1 MNGANAQVAYTI
13 VSEDGET
20 VRSGEVES
28 GKTATEEEL
37 FHGLYHVTV
46 TLPDGVL
53 LSTLNDYSSLQKG
66 QTEWIV
72 DVQAEKT
79 SGYELKLV
87 VSGQMTGSINNLPSP
102 AQLTMTGVRAGMQAE
117 VSGDFTI
124 RDIVPDTYQVTAV
137 LPRGS
142 YDAEGWSLTETADS
156 VTASVTVEVGE
167 GETMELPSLTMR
179 DTGSVSG
186 TVLDQ
191 DGKPMSGVTVALVND
206 ADETVCETVTDENGA
221 WHVEFLDYGTYFVH
235 YDAQDASI
243 MSGAVTIGEEMAEV
257 SAQSGGLA
265 ALTLYAFH
273 DLNKNGSRGENEK
286 GFSGAEISVIAE
298 VGGVEITA
306 ASGVTDENGEL
317 TLAVPAGTYMVRCE
331 LPEGYGYGVRGKS
344 IGAKMSIM
352 DETTDRVQTS
362 EPLTLEAGSVTEVGI
377 GTFAMA
383 TLKGHIWLDTSDDGV
398 HQDDEPGQAGVT
410 IRATGVKNGL
420 VYETE
425 SDENGDF
432 SFTQLRYGTYN
443 VEYILPDGLVFTR
456 YSATG
461 GNKRSIITSEFK
473 RSATDQM
480 VFERGETQTSLVGVI
495 QGSTINGICFID
507 ANHNGVLDDGEEP
520 LAGVKVVLYRQ
531 AIGKELLSAVSDEN
545 GQFSFSNIRG
555 STFRIKAT
563 IPKGYVYSIEGEG
576 ETGNRF
582 APGTDRRE
590 YTISDITLENNS
602 EMTVAIG
609 AITYGSISGTVYQDD
624 NFSGSIDSSEKAVS
638 NVSVTLEDA
647 SGSKWTVKT
656 NKNGAFTF
664 SELAPG
670 EYILSAQA
678 PDGKAFTKQGEGSV
692 LANVSGG
699 MGESDALTLEM
710 GADLTDVNIG
720 IITPGQV
727 TGTVFA
733 DHNDNGLLDAG
744 EEGMTGTVVYLVSEN
759 GSEESREVD
768 ASGTYLFDAVLPG
781 TYTLR
786 YELPEGGIFAIAADG
801 GNRIAD
807 GTSEPLTVQAGTTLT
822 APLCGA
828 LVLGEISGTVYADHN
843 GSGVQDADEA
853 NLSGVTLVLTPSR
866 SDLEEQTIVT
876 DDSGEFRFEK
886 LRPDTYT
893 LSVRFPE
900 GMVLSKLSDDCAL
913 AFAYGL
919 NETSAEVVID
929 IGTAHTSQHLGG
941 VIPSSMSGQL
951 YIDENNNGSY
961 DEGELTPAGETI
973 ELIGADGE
981 VFLTAQTDESGAFE
995 LNGIAP
1001 GTYSLSYAL
1010 ADNAHSASGG
1020 DTTFTEADGR
1030 MVMANIAV
1038 EENSRITTPV
1048 LGLRI
1053 ETTVAGSVW
1062 YDEAGEIKP
1071 VEGAEVRLL
1080 DAQDT
1085 LLMTAL
1091 SDAEGQYRFD
1101 ALMPG
1106 EYKVS
1111 VNMPS
1116 GYVVIEPDDARLED
1130 GQLISVM
1137 TTCSAG
1143 KGESEVFTLRMS
1155 QNQMKLNIGAVQP
1168 GTLGD
1173 FCWVD
1178 LNGNGL
1184 QDMDEKGLGNMRVE
1198 LWRDGVLAAETT
1210 TDAYGF
1216 YVFKDIYPGVYTLK
1230 ADYPAE
1236 VKPTQQRT
1244 DFPMIASIMGENG
1257 ESSEIQVASGSTTY
1271 TADLGFVPVE
1281 DGVLPDN
1288 YGIGT
1293 DQDWS
1298 K

>member
-1 MNGANAQVAYTI
+1 VSGANAQVAYTI

-20 VRSGEVES
+20 VRSGEIDS

-37 FHGLYHVTV
+37 FHGLYYVTL
-46 TLPDGVL
+46 TLPDGTL

-66 QTEWIV
+66 QAEWVV

-79 SGYELKLV
+79 SGYELTLML
-87 VSGQMTGSINNLPSP
+87 SGTMTGSMNNLSEPV
-102 AQLTMTGVRAGMQAE
+102 QLTMTGVRMSVQTE

-124 RDIVPDTYQVTAV
+124 YDLVPDTYQVTAV
-137 LPRGS
+137 LPRGR
-142 YDAEGWSLTETADS
+142 YDAEGWSLTETENGM
-156 VTASVTVEVGE
+156 TASVTVEVGE
-167 GETMELPSLTMR
+167 GETVELPSLTMR

-186 TVLDQ
+186 TVLGQ
-191 DGKPMSGVTVALVND
+191 DGNPMSNVTVTLVND

-221 WHVEFLDYGTYFVH
+221 WSAEFLDYGTYLVH
-235 YDAQDASI
+235 YDAQDGSI
-243 MSGAVTIGEEMAEV
+243 LSGAVTVGEEPAALT
-257 SAQSGGLA
+257 AQSGGLA
-265 ALTLYAFH
+265 ALSIYAFR
-273 DLNKNGSRGENEK
+273 DSNNNGSRGESEK

-298 VGGVEITA
+298 AGGVEITA

-344 IGAKMSIM
+344 VSAKMSIM

-362 EPLTLEAGSVTEVGI
+362 EPLTLAAGSVTEVGI
-377 GTFAMA
+377 GTFVMA
-383 TLKGHIWLDTSDDGV
+383 TLKGHIWLDTSDDGIY
-398 HQDDEPGQAGVT
+398 QDDEPGQAGVT

-432 SFTQLRYGTYN
+432 IFTQLRYGTYN

-461 GNKRSIITSEFK
+461 GSKRSIITSEFK

-480 VFERGETQTSLVGVI
+480 IFERGETQTSLVGVV
-495 QGSTINGICFID
+495 QGSDINGICFVD
-507 ANHNGVLDDGEEP
+507 ANHNGVYDDGEEP

-531 AIGKELLSAVSDEN
+531 AIGKELLNAVSDEN
-545 GQFSFSNIRG
+545 GQFSFSNIRS

-563 IPKGYVYSIEGEG
+563 IPQGYVYSIEGDG
-576 ETGNRF
+576 ETGNKF
-582 APGTDRRE
+582 APGNDRRE
-590 YTISDITLENNS
+590 YTISDVTLENNS
-602 EMTVAIG
+602 EMTIAIG

-624 NFSGSIDSSEKAVS
+624 NFSGSIDSSEKTVS
-638 NVSVTLEDA
+638 GVNVTLEDD

-664 SELAPG
+664 SDLAPG
-670 EYILSAQA
+670 QYILSAQA

-710 GADLTDVNIG
+710 GAELTDVNIG

-733 DHNDNGLLDAG
+733 DHNDNGLLDEG

-759 GSEESREVD
+759 GTEESREVD

-786 YELPEGGIFAIAADG
+786 YELPEGGIFAVTSEG
-801 GNRIAD
+801 GNMISD
-807 GTSEPLTVQAGTTLT
+807 GTSELLTVQTGKTVQ

-843 GSGVQDADEA
+843 GSGTRDEDET
-853 NLSGVTLVLTPSR
+853 NLSGVTFILTPSR
-866 SDLEEQTIVT
+866 SDLEQQTIVT
-876 DDSGEFRFEK
+876 DDSGEFRFEN

-893 LSVRFPE
+893 LTVRFPE
-900 GMVLSKLSDDCAL
+900 GMVLSKLSDDCL
-913 AFAYGL
+913 LTLTHGL

-929 IGTAHTSQHLGG
+929 IGTAYTLQHLGG
-941 VIPSSMSGQL
+941 VIPSTMSGQL
-951 YIDENNNGSY
+951 YIDENSNGKY
-961 DEGELTPAGETI
+961 DDGELTPSGETI
-973 ELIGADGE
+973 ELLDADGE
-981 VFLTAQTDESGAFE
+981 VFLTAQTDETGAFE
-995 LNGIAP
+995 LSGIAP
-1001 GTYSLSYAL
+1001 GTYSLSYTL
-1010 ADNAHSASGG
+1010 ADNAHSAAGG

-1030 MVMANIAV
+1030 MVMADIAV
-1038 EENSRITTPV
+1038 EEDSCITAPV
-1048 LGLRI
+1048 LGLKI
-1053 ETTVAGSVW
+1053 ETTVSGSAW

-1071 VEGAEVRLL
+1071 VEGAEVHLL

-1085 LLMTAL
+1085 LLQTVL
-1091 SDAEGQYRFD
+1091 SDADGLYRFD

-1106 EYKVS
+1106 EYKLS
-1111 VNMPS
+1111 VTMPA

-1137 TTCSAG
+1137 TACSAE
-1143 KGESEVFTLRMS
+1143 KGESDVFTLRMS
-1155 QNQMKLNIGAVQP
+1155 QNQLNLNIGAVQP

-1184 QDMDEKGLGNMRVE
+1184 QDVDEKGLGNMRVE
-1198 LWRDGVLAAETT
+1198 LWRDGELAAETT

-1216 YVFKDIYPGVYTLK
+1216 YVFKNIYPGVYTLK

-1257 ESSEIQVASGSTTY
+1257 ESNEIQVASGSTTY

-1281 DGVLPDN
+1281 EGVLPEN
-1288 YGIGT
+1288 YGIGAE
-1293 DQDWS
+1293 QDWS